1 MRKTG
6 IIIFIALIA
15 IMSITDVNMAI
26 GIETAALETSPSI
39 PQQTNNVSNN
49 ESETVTVSE
58 VPTNKANQEQLPR
71 NSGEN
76 SGLNQVNPRAQSLP
90 SADNPSANN
99 IIINSLPEMPP
110 SEEPDTLSKILDWWA
125 VNPVEMKFWHLFI
138 ILSAVLFLYRQTS
151 FRKPLL
157 FASLVVFG
165 FYFGNAVNPI
175 NSIFS
180 LPVQTGT
187 KLVDSIIIV
196 ALPIVI
202 SLFLGR
208 FFCGWVC
215 PAGAVQELIH
225 PEKFAFQLPPL
236 IDKILA
242 SLRYLL
248 LIGGIVFSWSALANI
263 WNNNDPFHGLFTF
276 KRSALSAILLVLVL
290 TASMFIERFYC
301 RYLCPLGAVLAITS
315 RFSLFKLKPESELC
329 IACGKCSQP
338 KACPMQVI
346 VTTNPYTDLPHIKPA
361 DCIVCYRC
369 VDICRYSA
377 LKLSINK
384 KKKQSKDRHPEQ
396 TQSF

>member
-1 MRKTG
+1 
-6 IIIFIALIA
+6 
-15 IMSITDVNMAI
+15 
-26 GIETAALETSPSI
+26 
-39 PQQTNNVSNN
+39 
-49 ESETVTVSE
+49 
-58 VPTNKANQEQLPR
+58 
-71 NSGEN
+71 
-76 SGLNQVNPRAQSLP
+76 
-90 SADNPSANN
+90 
-99 IIINSLPEMPP
+99 
-110 SEEPDTLSKILDWWA
+110 
-125 VNPVEMKFWHLFI
+125 
-138 ILSAVLFLYRQTS
+138 
-151 FRKPLL
+151 
-157 FASLVVFG
+157 
-165 FYFGNAVNPI
+165 
-175 NSIFS
+175 
-180 LPVQTGT
+180 
-187 KLVDSIIIV
+187 
-196 ALPIVI
+196 
-202 SLFLGR
+202 
-208 FFCGWVC
+208 
-215 PAGAVQELIH
+215 
-225 PEKFAFQLPPL
+225 
-236 IDKILA
+236 
-242 SLRYLL
+242 L

-384 KKKQSKDRHPEQ
+384 KKKPSKDRHPEQ